1 MLDIKV
7 VRQDPERVKQAVKN
21 RNGNLDKEVDQL
33 LELDLQRREII
44 TAVEELKAKQN
55 SVSKMIPQYKKE
67 GKDQIPAKGRKR
79 PDFGGDIQN

>member
-67 GKDQIPAKGRKR
+67 GKDVPA
-79 PDFGGDIQN
+79 ILAEM